1 MEVARASLKQAG
13 KVRQMLPPEARRGL
27 AVELERLE
35 GQLGRVVGQT
45 ERRVLDDE
53 SVKAAEKLVSLFEE
67 HTSITS
73 VGARRARRPRVWAQ
87 GVAGGD
93 RRRHHKRL

>member
-1 MEVARASLKQAG
+1 MEVARASLRQAK
-13 KVRQMLPPEARRGL
+13 KVRAMLPERQNGL
-27 AVELERLE
+27 ADELERFE
-35 GQLGRVVGQT
+35 GLVERVIEQT
-45 ERRVLDDE
+45 DRRVLKGE

-93 RRRHHKRL
+93 

>member
-1 MEVARASLKQAG
+1 LKQAG